1 MADGRARDHPRV
13 CGEHERT
20 ELRETLES
28 GSSPRMRGALGIRL
42 LLRFLA
48 GIIPAYAG
56 STHAGRRRGVRA
68 GDHPRVCGEHHPAK
82 EAASLGGGSSPRM
95 RGAPVDLLERGVAPG
110 IIPAY
115 AGSTSPP
122 RAARGSGRDHPR
134 VCGEHLKKPHWH
146 VMLTGSSP
154 RMRGAPPAALT
165 RLLNRRIIPAYAGS
179 TSSRGGRTS
188 RARDHPRV
196 CGEHRATSTSYAS
209 WLGSS
214 PRMRG
219 ARRQDE
225 HGRAERGI
233 IPAYAGSTAAR
244 WRRSTTRWDHP
255 RVCGEHRGPESRRT
269 RPGGSSPRMRGAPL
283 RSVKVLALGGIIPA
297 YAGST
302 FQDNLFHK

>member
-1 MADGRARDHPRV
+1 
-13 CGEHERT
+13 
-20 ELRETLES
+20 
-28 GSSPRMRGALGIRL
+28 MRGALGIRL

-134 VCGEHLKKPHWH
+134 VCGEHVFSAAVPSSLAGSSPRMRGALVVRARHHLLEGIIPAYAGSTGLCRPGRAPWGDHPRVCGEHLKKPHWH
-146 VMLTGSSP
+146 VMLTGSSSP

-179 TSSRGGRTS
+179 TGPRRPRMRAGGDHPRVCGEHGSNRFATVACAGSSPRMRGAPEPKNGRLPPTGIIPAYAGS
-188 RARDHPRV
+188 TGRIQSPSVPGGDHPRV
-196 CGEHRATSTSYAS
+196 CGEHRKSALSMTEIAS
-209 WLGSS
+209 KML
-214 PRMRG
+214 
-219 ARRQDE
+219 
-225 HGRAERGI
+225 
-233 IPAYAGSTAAR
+233 
-244 WRRSTTRWDHP
+244 
-255 RVCGEHRGPESRRT
+255 V
-269 RPGGSSPRMRGAPL
+269 
-283 RSVKVLALGGIIPA
+283 
-297 YAGST
+297 
-302 FQDNLFHK
+302 